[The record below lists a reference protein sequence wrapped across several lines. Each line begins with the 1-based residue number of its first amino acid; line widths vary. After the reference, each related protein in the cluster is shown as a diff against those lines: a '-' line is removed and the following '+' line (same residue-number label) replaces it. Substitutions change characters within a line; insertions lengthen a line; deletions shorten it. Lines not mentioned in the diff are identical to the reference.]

1 MIKTLEQFNFLLDVA
16 KKNRRGRNPESNI
29 EGCKK
34 ILFGGAEDMTSLQKQ
49 SPNKTIK
56 GLEDIHTKLVDW
68 PSTAS
73 GKVNNI
79 ASNQVSEN
87 AKLAT
92 IGFLDGTYD
101 NASEAARKCGCN
113 TYSVC
118 ALSDRVKSFDRFAIE
133 YNKLLQ

>member
-1 MIKTLEQFNFLLDVA
+1 MIKTLEQFNFLLKVA

-29 EGCKK
+29 DGCKK
-34 ILFGGAEDMTSLQKQ
+34 ILFGNAGEMTSLEKQ

-56 GLEDIHTKLVDW
+56 SLEDIHTKLVNW
-68 PSTAS
+68 PDSAK
-73 GKVNNI
+73 GKVDNI